1 MLSGETA
8 LQWLETRSSSALPVL
23 CRTQENSNFIF
34 GRSRDAA
41 GKRPHTNLDADVLF
55 MGAQRAESRLRN
67 ARVLLAGAQNRRV
80 EQIQPLKAL
89 GRHNS
94 SKLLTA
100 SAQTRTESEMAEL
113 QTRSDDKQLTTVL
126 LAVLET
132 KAEIRNKRFAEIARL
147 LEELQSVDIAYEF
160 EWCLISFR

>member
-1 MLSGETA
+1 M
-8 LQWLETRSSSALPVL
+8 
-23 CRTQENSNFIF
+23 
-34 GRSRDAA
+34 
-41 GKRPHTNLDADVLF
+41 NLDADVLF

-67 ARVLLAGAQNRRV
+67 ARVLLAGAQNRRM

-89 GRHNS
+89 GTHNS
-94 SKLLTA
+94 SKLLTS

-147 LEELQSVDIAYEF
+147 LEELRSVDIAYEF
-160 EWCLISFR
+160 EWCLTSFR

>member
-1 MLSGETA
+1 M
-8 LQWLETRSSSALPVL
+8 
-23 CRTQENSNFIF
+23 
-34 GRSRDAA
+34 
-41 GKRPHTNLDADVLF
+41 NLDADVLF
-55 MGAQRAESRLRN
+55 MGAQRAESHLRN
-67 ARVLLAGAQNRRV
+67 ARVLLAGAQNRRM

-89 GRHNS
+89 GTHNS
-94 SKLLTA
+94 SKLLTS

-126 LAVLET
+126 LAVLKT

-160 EWCLISFR
+160 EWCLTSFR